1 MYKDQIV
8 YTMIGLITGISIGL
22 VGIGAGVLF
31 IPFLVYY
38 GVPIK
43 TAISVGL
50 ALQVL
55 PQSLPGFYLY
65 YKKGFVDWFV
75 IFWTLIGSTVGILIG
90 SYLSTMG
97 YITERD
103 IYKILFIIMITT
115 SIHIGNKAFGKDYL
129 ISNGT
134 MVR

>member
-8 YTMIGLITGISIGL
+8 YTLIGIITGISIGL

-38 GVPIK
+38 GLPIK
-43 TAISVGL
+43 SAIAVGL
-50 ALQVL
+50 ALQLV

-65 YKKGFVDWFV
+65 YKEGFVNWFV
-75 IFWTLIGSTVGILIG
+75 IFWTLIGSTIGILIG

-97 YITERD
+97 YVTERD
-103 IYKILFIIMITT
+103 IYKILFIIMVAT
-115 SIHIGNKAFGKDYL
+115 SVHIGNKAFGKEKKSLVYE
-129 ISNGT
+129 
-134 MVR
+134 